1 MPVIGEVLREARLAQ
16 GMRQSDVE
24 IATGVTCRRLQQM
37 ERGNNPLL
45 DDLLAVVAYVGVDLG
60 TVIRHPRRETPW
72 QLR

>member
-1 MPVIGEVLREARLAQ
+1 M
-16 GMRQSDVE
+16 E

-60 TVIRHPRRETPW
+60 TVIRHPRREAPW